1 MLTYT
6 QRIGAP
12 MMPMLAVSE
21 QKRNHG
27 NLDMHDW
34 PRYWNAVNAQEHT
47 MDKPIEFRFPDVFP
61 IRSPTLLRCAIV
73 DPSCIPV
80 LYRACWER
88 NLNMSDEKVLAQ
100 ILTAAGFNASEL
112 LAKASAQ
119 SVKDTLRA
127 NTQEAKDTG
136 ICGVPSYRV
145 SHKMP
150 DGWRVNGGITWGQ
163 DESNVVKDLI
173 VGLDAE
179 KDTVLANVGSENEAP
194 SGSKL

>member
-1 MLTYT
+1 
-6 QRIGAP
+6 
-12 MMPMLAVSE
+12 MMAVSE
-21 QKRNHG
+21 QKRKYG
-27 NLDMHDW
+27 DLDMHDW
-34 PRYWNAVNAQEHT
+34 LRYWNAVDAQEHT
-47 MDKPIEFRFPDVFP
+47 MDKPIAFQFPDAFP

-100 ILTAAGFNASEL
+100 TLSVAGFNASEL

-127 NTQEAKDTG
+127 NTQQAKDTG

-145 SHKMP
+145 SHMTS
-150 DGWRVNGGITWGQ
+150 DGRRVEGGITWGQ

-173 VGLDAE
+173 AGWDAE
-179 KDTVLANVGSENEAP
+179 KDNVLANVGTGHEARG
-194 SGSKL
+194 GSKL

>member
-1 MLTYT
+1 M

-12 MMPMLAVSE
+12 MMPMMAVSE
-21 QKRNHG
+21 QKRNYG

-34 PRYWNAVNAQEHT
+34 PRYWNAVHAQEHT
-47 MDKPIEFRFPDVFP
+47 MEKPIEFRFPDVFP

-88 NLNMSDEKVLAQ
+88 NLNMSDEKILAQ
-100 ILTAAGFNASEL
+100 TLSAAGFNASEL
-112 LAKASAQ
+112 LAKASSQ
-119 SVKDTLRA
+119 SVKDTLRT
-127 NTQEAKDTG
+127 NTQQAKDTG

-145 SHKMP
+145 SHRTS
-150 DGWRVNGGITWGQ
+150 DGWKVDGGIIWGQ

-173 VGLDAE
+173 AGWDAE
-179 KDTVLANVGSENEAP
+179 KDSVLADVGTEHEARG
-194 SGSKL
+194 GSKL